1 MVVLITGASSDIGR
15 CIALEFAK
23 EKYDII
29 LNYNGN
35 YDKVINLKKQLDKM
49 NINSYICKA
58 DISSE
63 EEVKNMYDFIESK
76 YAKIDVLINCA
87 SISLDNNI
95 EEKTKKE
102 FMRVLEVNVFG
113 TFLVTRHALRLLDN
127 GTIINISS
135 TDAID
140 TYNEYNIDYSASKA
154 AINSLTKTFSYV
166 YPNVKIISLM
176 PLWVNT
182 SSIREMN
189 QDFLKKELIRT
200 KQTRLLEPSEVALK
214 VISLIKDDTL
224 SGSIIRMEE

>member
-29 LNYNGN
+29 LNYNSN

-63 EEVKNMYDFIESK
+63 EEVKNMFAFIESK

-113 TFLVTRHALRLLDN
+113 TFLVTRHALKLLDN

-140 TYNEYNIDYSASKA
+140 TYNEYNIDLVSSK
-154 AINSLTKTFSYV
+154 
-166 YPNVKIISLM
+166 
-176 PLWVNT
+176 
-182 SSIREMN
+182 
-189 QDFLKKELIRT
+189 
-200 KQTRLLEPSEVALK
+200 
-214 VISLIKDDTL
+214 
-224 SGSIIRMEE
+224 